1 MNTEALYSDAV
12 ALLRDL
18 IRIPSPSR
26 EEAGTAERLAAFL
39 SDSGIETHRKK
50 NNVWAFNRHYD
61 SAKPTILLNSHHD
74 TRAAQQRLHARPLRS
89 GHRGRPALRAW
100 QQRRRSERRIA
111 AGGLPALLRPGRD
124 EIQPVRGDHGRGREQ
139 RQRRAGMRAA
149 RAGSARLRH
158 RRRAHANAAGH
169 RRTGIDGRRLHGART
184 FGPRGARGR
193 RQRDLQ
199 GHAGHRVVPELP
211 FPEGVGTVR
220 GGQDDRHDHFGAE
233 RSTMSCRPSAGSRST
248 SE

>member
-50 NNVWAFNRHYD
+50 NQRLGIQPALRPREADDPAQLAPRHG
-61 SAKPTILLNSHHD
+61 
-74 TRAAQQRLHARPLRS
+74 AAQQRLHARPLRS

-220 GGQDDRHDHFGAE
+220 GGQDDRHDHFGRNAAQ
-233 RSTMSCRPSAGSRST
+233 CRAGRVPGSRST